1 MRLDH
6 LTSLI
11 AIAEHGS
18 FTAAASVIHL
28 SHSAVSIQ
36 MRQLEDQVGAPLFD
50 RSTRPPQLT
59 PLGRDYVERARLIIA
74 QVDDLKRL
82 RSHDRL
88 DGKVSFGFVP
98 TTLQTILPVILTQL
112 QTDFVDL
119 HVTARSGF
127 SSELAQDVATGKL
140 DFAFFTASDHP
151 RFDLTLDIIASE
163 PLFLIAA
170 PNTPKHLGIE
180 DLLRAQP
187 YIAFSPGTWLGQQ
200 IFTGLKTRGLTFTP
214 SIELDSLDAVE
225 NLVAQGFGV
234 SIVPQRLFADALAD
248 NLHCL
253 PFGDKTE
260 GRKLALASH
269 PHCSR
274 PTLRRTMVGFL
285 RLKGSVETSR
295 SAPK

>member
-6 LTSLI
+6 LKSLI
-11 AIAEHGS
+11 AIADHGS

-50 RSTRPPQLT
+50 RKTRPPRLT
-59 PLGRDYVERARLIIA
+59 PLGRDSVERARVIIA
-74 QVDDLKRL
+74 QVEDLKRL

-112 QTDFVDL
+112 QTGFVDL
-119 HVTARSGF
+119 QVTARSGF
-127 SSELAQDVATGKL
+127 SRGLAEDVATGKL
-140 DFAFFTASDHP
+140 DFAFFTASKTP
-151 RFDLTLDIIASE
+151 RFDITLDIIANE

-170 PNTPKHLGIE
+170 PDTPKHLSI
-180 DLLRAQP
+180 DTLLRERP

-200 IFTGLKTRGLTFTP
+200 IFTSLKTRGLAFSP
-214 SIELDSLDAVE
+214 SIELDSLNAVE

-234 SIVPQRLFADALAD
+234 SIVPQRLFADDMA
-248 NLHCL
+248 NKLHCL
-253 PFGDKTE
+253 PFGTESE
-260 GRKLALASH
+260 GRKLVLASH

-274 PTLRRTMVGFL
+274 PTLRRSIIDFL
-285 RLKGSVETSR
+285 RLKGAAR
-295 SAPK
+295 ARAD

>member
-50 RSTRPPQLT
+50 RSSRPPRLT

-82 RSHDRL
+82 RNHDRL

-112 QTDFVDL
+112 QTGFVDL
-119 HVTARSGF
+119 QVTARSGF
-127 SSELAQDVATGKL
+127 SSELAKDVASGKL
-140 DFAFFTASDHP
+140 DFAFFTAADTP
-151 RFDLTLDIIASE
+151 RFDINIDIIASE

-170 PNTPKHLGIE
+170 PDTPKHLGID
-180 DLLRAQP
+180 DLLRERP
-187 YIAFSPGTWLGQQ
+187 YIAFSPRTWLGQQ
-200 IFTGLKTRGLTFTP
+200 IFNSLKARGLAFTP

-225 NLVAQGFGV
+225 NLVTQGFGV
-234 SIVPQRLFADALAD
+234 SIVPQRLFADDMA
-248 NLHCL
+248 NTLHCL
-253 PFGDKTE
+253 AFGGRTE
-260 GRKLALASH
+260 GRKLVLASH

-274 PTLRRTMVGFL
+274 PTLRRRMLEFL
-285 RLKGSVETSR
+285 R
-295 SAPK
+295 P